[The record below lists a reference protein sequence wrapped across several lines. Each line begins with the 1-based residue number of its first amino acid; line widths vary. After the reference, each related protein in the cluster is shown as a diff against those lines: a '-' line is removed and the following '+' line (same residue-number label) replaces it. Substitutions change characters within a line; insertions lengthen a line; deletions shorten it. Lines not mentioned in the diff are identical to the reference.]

1 MLALVACA
9 SASAPVLFAAGQATF
24 RSSVDIVYVNV
35 IVRDQAGQPV
45 RGLKPEDFIVTE
57 DGKPQA
63 VSTFAYEEVGKNVN
77 SVADAGAGAAG
88 LLQGAAAASTA
99 AAKAAT
105 APGAARGAA
114 SGSAS
119 GTAPA
124 PASAAAATA
133 ASAPA
138 VEVMPQDLHGRRL
151 IVLFFDL
158 SAMQPEEIGR
168 AATSAQVFVNT
179 KLEPTDLVAVVQL
192 STNLNVIQD
201 FTVDRTK
208 VQTILARFDPNASN
222 GFDTGTT
229 ADDADPTDVGAEYV
243 PDESEFNIFNTDR
256 RLDAL
261 GQVASALSVIEQ
273 RKSIVYFSGG
283 MTRTDQDNQVLL
295 RRTIDR
301 AVRANVA
308 IYTMDTRGL
317 QAFVPGGEAQQA
329 SARGTGAFSGAN
341 MRSRAD
347 SQVASQEA
355 LSALAKDTGGQAVFD
370 TNDFGKVFDRVL
382 SDTEAYYVIGYSST
396 NPARDGKF
404 RRIKVQTRNGSYR
417 IEHRSGYYAPR
428 DYAHSSRADRE
439 QQLEDQLAS
448 DLSVT
453 DLPVYLS
460 TAYFRLS
467 ASRYSVPVSVA
478 VPGSKVPFARAGD
491 NKSRA
496 TLDLLGAV
504 TDEQKR
510 VVARVRD
517 TVRLQ
522 VDDPNPSA
530 RNIQYQTT
538 LELPPGKYRMKVA
551 VRENEQGT
559 MGAFE
564 HDVVI
569 PALDKLARDATV
581 AAKDAAAA
589 NGAGK
594 DGGGKDGTAA
604 GVAPLKASSVV
615 LGTRLGLA
623 AEERG
628 QTSPLATLAE
638 GLVPNVAPVV
648 SARQRVYVYFEV
660 YDPQGAAAGA
670 GARPAGADDEVHV
683 MASLSFLRKGVR
695 VYQTPVVSVTRLSAP
710 DRKAAAFRL
719 EVPPTS
725 LAPGLYTC
733 QVNIIDDAAGAFAF
747 PRMQLLVRP

>member
-1 MLALVACA
+1 
-9 SASAPVLFAAGQATF
+9 
-24 RSSVDIVYVNV
+24 
-35 IVRDQAGQPV
+35 
-45 RGLKPEDFIVTE
+45 
-57 DGKPQA
+57 
-63 VSTFAYEEVGKNVN
+63 
-77 SVADAGAGAAG
+77 
-88 LLQGAAAASTA
+88 
-99 AAKAAT
+99 
-105 APGAARGAA
+105 
-114 SGSAS
+114 
-119 GTAPA
+119 
-124 PASAAAATA
+124 
-133 ASAPA
+133 
-138 VEVMPQDLHGRRL
+138 MPQDLHGRRL

-168 AATSAQVFVNT
+168 AASSAQTFVNT
-179 KLEPTDLVAVVQL
+179 KLEPTDLVAVVRL
-192 STNLNVIQD
+192 STNLDVVQD
-201 FTVDRTK
+201 FTADRAK
-208 VQTILARFDPNASN
+208 VQTILARFDPNGSS
-222 GFDTGTT
+222 GFQAGTT

-243 PDESEFNIFNTDR
+243 PDESEFNIFSTDR

-283 MTRTDQDNQVLL
+283 MSRTDQDNQVLL

-308 IYTMDTRGL
+308 IYAMDTRGL
-317 QAFVPGGEAQQA
+317 QAFVPGGEAQEA

-341 MRSRAD
+341 VRGRAD

-370 TNDFGKVFDRVL
+370 TNDFGKMFDRVL
-382 SDTEAYYVIGYSST
+382 ADTEAYYVIGYSST

-404 RRIKVQTRNGSYR
+404 RRIKVQAKNASYR

-460 TAYFRLS
+460 TAYFRLN
-467 ASRYSVPVSVA
+467 ASRYAVPVSIA
-478 VPGSKVPFARAGD
+478 VPGSRVPFARAGD

-504 TDEQKR
+504 TDEQRR

-517 TVRLQ
+517 TVKLQ
-522 VDDPNPSA
+522 VDDPNASA

-569 PALDKLARDATV
+569 PALDKLAKEAT
-581 AAKDAAAA
+581 AASKDA
-589 NGAGK
+589 AGK
-594 DGGGKDGTAA
+594 DGAAA
-604 GVAPLKASSVV
+604 GATSAAAPLKASSVV
-615 LGTRLGLA
+615 LGTRLA
-623 AEERG
+623 AEDRS
-628 QTSPLATLAE
+628 QISPLATLAE

-670 GARPAGADDEVHV
+670 GARPAGGEADVHV

-695 VYQTPVVSVTRLSAP
+695 VYQTPIVAVTRLSAP

-733 QVNIIDDAAGAFAF
+733 QVNIIDDVAGAFAF